1 MNMIIPKHV
10 GVGIYIQ
17 KREEAEP
24 KIQTPEMG
32 DARSQ
37 NEPPGHHA
45 GWMMCGQQNSFS
57 LNSCSIHN
65 HCD

>member
-1 MNMIIPKHV
+1 MIIPKHV

-37 NEPPGHHA
+37 NEPPAHHA
-45 GWMMCGQQNSFS
+45 GWTAKLFFTEF
-57 LNSCSIHN
+57 LFHT
-65 HCD
+65 